1 MGERK
6 RLQGR
11 EMCKAAAQRRHGVVE
26 WLADLVLS
34 VRKMRWEVKSE
45 GTGRPSHVPDCA
57 GMMQCEVGQG
67 ISKETIW
74 TCLLAVLGPW
84 GVVKVVV

>member
-1 MGERK
+1 MC
-6 RLQGR
+6 LQGR
-11 EMCKAAAQRRHGVVE
+11 EMCMAAAQHRHGVVE

-34 VRKMRWEVKSE
+34 VRKMRWEIKSE

-57 GMMQCEVGQG
+57 GMMQCAVGQE
-67 ISKETIW
+67 ISRETTW
-74 TCLLAVLGPW
+74 TGLLAVLGPW